1 MLQSQPLHLLYA
13 MQGNHIRRLTDRA
26 VCTIAGLA
34 VGISLLALYETYRE
48 RLIRLRALSEKQD
61 MRLRRQLRELR
72 SCSMSLDLAAGETS
86 ALMHKLFW
94 KDCQTDIREAYDFHT
109 NQPLGSGAYG
119 VVWLAKHK
127 RTGIKRAIKRI
138 DKRWLRPG
146 EIEAWKKMDHPHV
159 CRLVEYFESPHY
171 VWLVTEL
178 CHGEELCERIISE
191 QPGLPEVEVANLME
205 QMLRATLHCHQ
216 RGMLHRD
223 LKPENFLFTGVD
235 GEDLKLIDFGFAVQD
250 GTWSAE
256 SKYDGTLLYASPQ
269 QLKGAH
275 TAKSDDVWSLG
286 VIFHILLTGQF
297 PFSTSEDAIFKEMSE
312 RGILQKDLEGHL
324 QNLSCS
330 VEAAD
335 LVQQLL
341 TWDAPDRTS
350 LEAALE
356 HPFLASA
363 NSAPSLPAQDVLS
376 RLEHFMDGCRLKQ
389 LAQTAIAHLL
399 GESRKDGSLARA
411 TFVELE
417 RLGDGEVTITA
428 LRHFLQMHG
437 MQPTASWF
445 SKVEEHLMGE
455 NNSIGYTRFL
465 AAALDDSG
473 KGDRRVKSVVFDLL
487 DSDGDGLISVEDLR
501 SGLNLSL
508 DESTQVI
515 SEALA
520 DIGLS
525 GYEDVSS
532 GCITFWNFL
541 QLLEPTTTPVSQ
553 KWKDGSS
560 QDMMST
566 LANWLWPGLVS
577 YV

>member
-1 MLQSQPLHLLYA
+1 MLHSQQLQFFL
-13 MQGNHIRRLTDRA
+13 QGARTARLTDRA

-34 VGISLLALYETYRE
+34 VGISLLSLFEGSRE
-48 RLIRLRALSEKQD
+48 RLNRLRALSEKQD
-61 MRLRRQLRELR
+61 MQLQRQLRELR
-72 SCSMSLDLAAGETS
+72 SCSMPLDLAETS
-86 ALMHKLFW
+86 TLIHKLFW
-94 KDCQTDIREAYDFHT
+94 KDCQTDIREAYCFPSD
-109 NQPLGSGAYG
+109 QPLGSGAYG
-119 VVWLAKHK
+119 VVWLAKHR
-127 RTGIKRAIKRI
+127 RTGIKRAVKRI

-171 VWLVTEL
+171 LWLVTEL

-191 QPGLPEVEVANLME
+191 QRGLPETEVAKFME

-223 LKPENFLFTGVD
+223 LKPENFLFTGAD
-235 GEDLKLIDFGFAVQD
+235 CEDLKLIDFGFAVQD

-297 PFSTSEDAIFKEMSE
+297 PFSTSEDAIFKLMSE
-312 RGILQKDLEGHL
+312 RGVLQKDLEGHL
-324 QNLSCS
+324 EGLSCS
-330 VEAAD
+330 IEAAD
-335 LVQQLL
+335 LLHQLL
-341 TWDAPDRTS
+341 TWDASGRIS

-356 HPFLASA
+356 HPFLAVA
-363 NSAPSLPAQDVLS
+363 GTPPSLSAQDVIL
-376 RLEHFMDGCRLKQ
+376 RLDHFVDSCRLKQ

-399 GESRKDGSLARA
+399 GESRKDGALARA

-417 RLGDGEVTITA
+417 RLGDGEVTITS

-437 MQPTASWF
+437 MQPAAGWF
-445 SKVEEHLMGE
+445 SKVERLLGE
-455 NNSIGYTRFL
+455 NGCIGYTRFL

-473 KGDRRVKSVVFDLL
+473 IQGDQRVKSMVFDLL

-508 DESTQVI
+508 DDSTQVI

-520 DIGLS
+520 DLGLS
-525 GYEDVSS
+525 GQQDASS
-532 GCITFWNFL
+532 GITFWDFL
-541 QLLEPTTTPVSQ
+541 QLLQPMSTARIASETWRLTDGTAH
-553 KWKDGSS
+553 KDV
-560 QDMMST
+560 MST
-566 LANWLWPGLVS
+566 LASWLWPGLVS
-577 YV
+577 C